1 MIARFNEKLHIVEV
15 WLTQEDQQD
24 ASLMASLPERYQV
37 WNRNGYRPVLFRSG
51 SRDLQEDMLVLLK
64 DWRMAEAARQTA
76 AEKTAVK
83 ETSCSS
89 KAI

>member
-15 WLTQEDQQD
+15 WLTQEDQRD
-24 ASLMASLPERYQV
+24 GSLMASLPGRYQV
-37 WNRNGYRPVLFRSG
+37 WNGNGYRPVLFRSG
-51 SRDLQEDMLVLLK
+51 TRDLQEDMLALLR

-76 AEKTAVK
+76 AEKAVAK
-83 ETSCSS
+83 ERGRSS